1 MAAMFSALRD
11 DANLREFVLENV
23 EHFGEERVL
32 GTGSYG
38 SVQEVKINGE
48 VYAAKKIHEVLLE
61 TDEHGGVANIDGNYH
76 RECRL
81 MARIRHPNITQ
92 FIGLCFVTGSRLPLL
107 VMERLDSSLDDLLES
122 TPNIPL
128 SVCQYIL
135 VCVARGL
142 LHLHRESV
150 VHRDLTAKN
159 VLLTVSL
166 RAKITDFGNSRIV
179 NLEPGRLA
187 RTLTRLPGTLV
198 YMPPEALSDRGH
210 SVYGPSLDVFSFGV
224 LQLFALTQVFPG
236 DLLAPTYSDPNNPDH
251 LLARSEFERRGPYT
265 ALLEKSMVGGRE
277 HLLFRLVRECL
288 ANTPE
293 KRPATAELLSSLEE
307 VGREMDGELLQL
319 DIARVKTART
329 LRAKEKRIE
338 ALQREMVEK
347 DRILERKDE
356 QIVQKD
362 EQLTEKDA
370 LLAQKDDQLVQ
381 KDNQLEQKDA
391 LLVTKDV
398 QVADKDTQLARQQE
412 ILNSVR
418 ATKDGMIADKDRQLS
433 EQESRITDLI
443 SQREA
448 ALVERDALSQAH
460 REQIQHKDAELV
472 RRDAI
477 IQQQR
482 QDPPPRELRP
492 PLTLKWRRGKNM
504 PIKMGSS
511 VQSVVIGDTV
521 YVGGGN
527 AVSDRDGCTVM
538 KLEQNQWTKLPE
550 YTAKWFAMTSHA
562 NRLVLVGGLDTRNN
576 KRTNQFSIFESGEW
590 THPYPLMNIARY
602 SSTAVSFNNHIIV
615 AGGVDG
621 KGQTSSVEVFDVASR
636 RWYIAQSLP
645 NPRAVLKSTLIGNT
659 LYLMGGFDHT
669 RRATK
674 TVHHVDLNE
683 LIAKA
688 LFNLDT
694 PTLWQTLQEVPLE
707 RSAPLSIGRSLLA
720 VGGANDKIL
729 TSSSI
734 HLYQPDTRRW
744 VKVGDLPTARY
755 YSTCSAL
762 PNGEVIVAGGE
773 TNADY
778 IQTVNFLSISLIVL
792 FCT

>member
-1 MAAMFSALRD
+1 MAAMFSLQD

-23 EHFGEERVL
+23 EHFGDERVL

-38 SVQEVKINGE
+38 SVQEVMINGE

-61 TDEHGGVANIDGNYH
+61 TDERGGVANIAGNYH

-128 SVCQYIL
+128 SVSQYIL

-150 VHRDLTAKN
+150 VHRDLTARN
-159 VLLTVSL
+159 VLLTASL

-187 RTLTRLPGTLV
+187 RTLTRFPGTLV

-236 DLLAPTYSDPNNPDH
+236 DLLVPTYSDPNNPDH

-265 ALLEKSMVGGRE
+265 ALLERSLAGGRE
-277 HLLFRLVRECL
+277 HPLFGLVRECL
-288 ANTPE
+288 TNTPE
-293 KRPATAELLSSLEE
+293 RRPTTADLLSSLEE
-307 VGREMDGELLQL
+307 VGREMDGGLFQL

-338 ALQREMVEK
+338 VLQREVVEK

-356 QIVQKD
+356 QLV
-362 EQLTEKDA
+362 
-370 LLAQKDDQLVQ
+370 QKDDQLDQKNALLVQ
-381 KDNQLEQKDA
+381 KDE
-391 LLVTKDV
+391 
-398 QVADKDTQLARQQE
+398 QVADKDTQLARQQQ
-412 ILNSVR
+412 ILNSVH
-418 ATKDGMIADKDRQLS
+418 ATATTKDGMIADKDRQLS

-448 ALVERDALSQAH
+448 ALVERDALLQAH

-492 PLTLKWRRGKNM
+492 PLTLKWRRGKDM
-504 PIKMGSS
+504 PIKMGYT
-511 VQSVVIGDTV
+511 VQSAVIGDTV
-521 YVGGGN
+521 YVGGGSADN
-527 AVSDRDGCTVM
+527 DRTVM
-538 KLEQNQWTKLPE
+538 KLEQDQWTKLPK
-550 YTAKWFAMTSHA
+550 YTAKWFGMTSLA
-562 NRLVLVGGLDTRNN
+562 NRLVLVGGRDPRNN
-576 KRTNQFSIFESGEW
+576 TPSNQLSVLESGEW
-590 THPYPLMNIARY
+590 THPYPPMNIARQ

-615 AGGVDG
+615 AGGRDG
-621 KGQTSSVEVFDVASR
+621 GGRISSSVEVLDVASR

-645 NPRAVLKSTLIGNT
+645 NSRSELKSTLIGNT
-659 LYLMGGFDHT
+659 LYLMGGYDHT
-669 RRATK
+669 GPTK
-674 TVHHVDLNE
+674 TVHHVDFNE

-688 LFNLDT
+688 LSNSDT
-694 PTLWQTLQEVPLE
+694 PTLWQTLEEVPLE
-707 RSAPLSIGRSLLA
+707 LSAPLSIGRSLLA
-720 VGGANDKIL
+720 VGGANDRVNP
-729 TSSSI
+729 SSSI

-744 VKVGDLPTARY
+744 LKVGDLPTVRY
-755 YSTCSAL
+755 CCTCSVL
-762 PNGEVIVAGGE
+762 PSGEVIVAGGQIV
-773 TNADY
+773 NKIK
-778 IQTVNFLSISLIVL
+778 IQTVDFFSISS
-792 FCT
+792 